1 LERRFW
7 SAQFLAKHHGALDRA
22 VMYNLIESHGRV
34 DMLMF
39 YADVQ
44 QANRIDPRTTC
55 AHAH

>member
-1 LERRFW
+1 M
-7 SAQFLAKHHGALDRA
+7 AQFLAKHHSQLDRA

-44 QANRIDPRTTC
+44 QANRIDPRTTR
-55 AHAH
+55 AHAHSFD